1 MMIGEKDLF
10 GPNNHSHY
18 LIRWKPVNQ
27 ETVNL
32 ITHQLT
38 DWYEVSAVQEVH
50 QVDEWERMS
59 HNFRVSCTRQGNKEI
74 LLLRKHIANKNP
86 EQLTL
91 IEGVSKLL
99 QVNGVL
105 TPRTINSREGK
116 TWIFVEGHYWQ
127 VFEYIEGDHFRG
139 REQELLETA
148 KYIAL
153 FHKAFAQSTLPVLPD
168 RPYPWTRTDW
178 NKIFE
183 MASSLKNK
191 TDQIVIN
198 HQSLI
203 ENAIERVEAR
213 RHESVNITTQ
223 PIHRDLHPHNTIFK
237 DSSLKALLDFS
248 DVSLGERARD
258 VGNACHR
265 FVRQYI
271 VFEKKPWQEMIGKGL
286 ELFLKRYYEYYPL
299 SQEEFSALPVF
310 IYDELLGKLYYD
322 LKGIYLDNDDRFVTG
337 GQLEKMLTLLTEA
350 PIIEKELASITL

>member
-1 MMIGEKDLF
+1 MIGEKDLF
-10 GPNNHSHY
+10 GPNNHSQY
-18 LIRWKPVNQ
+18 LIQWKPINQ

-32 ITHQLT
+32 ITGLLT

-59 HNFRVSCTRQGNKEI
+59 NNFRVSCTRQDNKKI

-86 EQLTL
+86 EELTL
-91 IEGVSKLL
+91 IEDISKLL
-99 QVNGVL
+99 QANDVP

-116 TWIFVEGHYWQ
+116 PWILTEGHYWQ

-153 FHKAFAQSTLPVLPD
+153 FHKALAQSTLPVPPN
-168 RPYPWTRTDW
+168 RPYPWTRTQW
-178 NKIFE
+178 TKIFE
-183 MASSLKNK
+183 IAALGKRRV
-191 TDQIVIN
+191 DQIVID

-203 ENAIERVEAR
+203 EDAIERVEAR
-213 RHESVNITTQ
+213 RHESANITQQ

-248 DVSLGERARD
+248 DVSLGERVRD
-258 VGNACHR
+258 IGNACHR

-271 VFEKKPWQEMIGKGL
+271 VLQEKPWQETIRTGL
-286 ELFLKRYYEYYPL
+286 QLFLEQYHKHY
-299 SQEEFSALPVF
+299 SISNEEFIALPAF
-310 IYDELLGKLYYD
+310 IYDELLGKLYYN
-322 LKGIYLDNDDRFVTG
+322 LKGIYLDDDDRFITG

-350 PIIEKELASITL
+350 PIIETELAGITP